1 MPRQFQS
8 PSSPS
13 SSSSSSLSRKFL
25 RALLLA
31 CVLLIPQVHAESPT
45 PRTTT
50 DPAPMGDGSSYEVRV
65 AAVSVGKP
73 DLAHVR
79 GTAFLV
85 GPRGL
90 LATADHLV
98 DGLSDDDLKQLFILR
113 PTPPTVTASKA
124 TLVKRFK
131 TGDST
136 RDLAFLQINRK
147 PEDPDLPFF
156 ELAGEPQ
163 VGEEVFLL
171 GYPLVF
177 DKVYRWPLFRF
188 GRISSVKY
196 FLRDSKVLVLDLT
209 SASGFSGAPVIR
221 RSDGKVLGVQKGGAT
236 GNKQADFSLATV
248 INTADLPTGDAGS
261 RERPAP

>member
-1 MPRQFQS
+1 MSRHPRHRLLS
-8 PSSPS
+8 TL
-13 SSSSSSLSRKFL
+13 SLVF
-25 RALLLA
+25 ALSFPCA
-31 CVLLIPQVHAESPT
+31 FAHAEAPVPKT
-45 PRTTT
+45 NP
-50 DPAPMGDGSSYEVRV
+50 DFAPMGDGSTFEVRV

-79 GTAFLV
+79 GTAFLI

-90 LATADHLV
+90 FATADHLV
-98 DGLSDDDLKQLFILR
+98 DGLSDDQLKEIFILR

-136 RDLAFLQINRK
+136 RDLAFLQITRK
-147 PEDPDLPFF
+147 ADDPDLPFF
-156 ELAGEPQ
+156 EIAGEPQ

-248 INTADLPTGDAGS
+248 LTTADLPTSDTEAPT
-261 RERPAP
+261 RPAP